1 MEGSERMGKKKMY
14 MAGEWQD
21 SASQE
26 WFETKDPSTGAV
38 LAQVPRGKA
47 EDIDRAVAAA
57 RTCFESEEWQRF
69 HPAERG
75 RIMHKIAAAL
85 REDLESIAL
94 LETHD
99 TGKPLTQ
106 GRKDVEAAAQYFEYY
121 AGMADKI
128 FGETI
133 PVQPGILDYTLRE
146 PIGVTAH
153 IVPWNYPLQ
162 IIARSAAAAIA
173 TGNTVVAKPAEDTPL
188 TALKLAEI
196 IDQTTLPKGV
206 FNVVTGYGSE
216 AGAALCE
223 HPDIDHITFTGSV
236 QTGSAVMA
244 AAARNVKPVTLELGG
259 KSPNVLFE
267 DCDQEEALDWVSR
280 SIIQN
285 AGQTCSAGSRL
296 LIHQSIKE
304 EFLHKLAERLESVSI
319 GKGEDDLDL
328 GPVLNEKQYERIQG
342 FMETARNEGAKFR
355 CGGHREQG
363 DGLSGGY
370 FFQPTIIEGLSPK
383 SHVSQEEI
391 FAPVMAVFAFETE
404 EEAIRLA
411 NGTEYGLVA
420 GIWTKDASR
429 AHRVA
434 SKIRAGQVFINN
446 YGAGGGVQMPF
457 GGYKKSG
464 FGREKGLEAL
474 RNYTVLKNVA
484 LKY

>member
-1 MEGSERMGKKKMY
+1 MENKNLFMYINGQWLESVGKEVFNTKNP
-14 MAGEWQD
+14 ATGE
-21 SASQE
+21 
-26 WFETKDPSTGAV
+26 V
-38 LAQVPRGKA
+38 LGNVQRGKS
-47 EDIDRAVAAA
+47 EDVDAAVRAA
-57 RTCFESEEWQRF
+57 RDTFESEEWQSF
-69 HPAERG
+69 LPIDRG
-75 RIMHKIAAAL
+75 RILYKIAEAL
-85 REDLESIAL
+85 REEAKEIAL
-94 LETHD
+94 LETLD
-99 TGKPLTQ
+99 TGKPLSQ
-106 GRKDVEAAAQYFEYY
+106 ALKDVESSALYFEYY

-162 IIARSAAAAIA
+162 IISRSTAAAIA

-196 IDQTTLPKGV
+196 MDKSALPKGV
-206 FNVVTGYGSE
+206 FNLVTGYGSE
-216 AGAALCE
+216 AGFALAN

-236 QTGSAVMA
+236 QTGSAVMMGA
-244 AAARNVKPVTLELGG
+244 AKNVKPVTLELGG
-259 KSPNVLFE
+259 KSPNIVFD
-267 DCDQEEALDWVSR
+267 DCNQEEAVDWVVR

-296 LIHQSIKE
+296 LVQESIKE
-304 EFLHKLAERLESVSI
+304 EFLQKVVEKMNNITI
-319 GKGEDDLDL
+319 GHGVDDPDL
-328 GPVLNEKQYERIQG
+328 GPILNEKQYLQIQK
-342 FMETARNEGAKFR
+342 FMDIAEKEGADFLT
-355 CGGHREQG
+355 GGKREQG
-363 DGLSGGY
+363 QGLEHGF
-370 FFQPTIIEGLSPK
+370 FFQPTVLDNLDPK
-383 SHVSQEEI
+383 SYVAQEEI
-391 FAPVMAVFAFETE
+391 FAPVVAVFSFETE
-404 EEAIRLA
+404 EQAVELA
-411 NGTEYGLVA
+411 NGTQYGLVT
-420 GIWTKDASR
+420 GIWTKDSAR

-474 RNYTVLKNVA
+474 RNYTILKNVA